1 VSEAQVETLFDEF
14 ATRYL
19 RGERPDVREY
29 LERAGAERDSLGAL
43 LDRFLEAVPARE
55 PSEEE
60 VVLMQARL
68 EQQPPLLVLR
78 LLRKLSRDAVVDAL
92 VGRLSLDPAKRA
104 KVGRYYHELE
114 VGLLDPDPVDPGV
127 WDALA
132 SIFSANARRLAEL
145 RLAPLAA
152 GAAYQRKQDA
162 PELAAPVLM
171 ERVVLVEE
179 PDEVDRL
186 FTGNA

>member
-1 VSEAQVETLFDEF
+1 MSEAQVETLFDEY

-55 PSEEE
+55 PTEED
-60 VVLMQARL
+60 VVLLQARL

-78 LLRKLSRDAVVDAL
+78 LLRKLTRDSVVDAL
-92 VGRLSLDPAKRA
+92 VARLGLDPAKRA

-114 VGLLDPDPVDPGV
+114 TGLLDPDPVDRSV
-127 WDALA
+127 WEALSDLLRANTRALA
-132 SIFSANARRLAEL
+132 DV
-145 RLAPLAA
+145 RLAPP
-152 GAAYQRKQDA
+152 GA
-162 PELAAPVLM
+162 ELAYRRFDASFTLEQRTLPAVPLD
-171 ERVVLVEE
+171 EG

-186 FTGNA
+186 FTDVS